1 MTSPRKVFAL
11 GILCNRSI
19 SFGASADSREDSR
32 KESDDVGGCN
42 HVKNR
47 IEVQRSMRRVEDMVC
62 RICDGTVA
70 IAAESIQV
78 QNFKRRTTASRSRLE
93 EWTSCLAAK

>member
-1 MTSPRKVFAL
+1 
-11 GILCNRSI
+11 
-19 SFGASADSREDSR
+19 
-32 KESDDVGGCN
+32 
-42 HVKNR
+42 
-47 IEVQRSMRRVEDMVC
+47 MRRVEDMVC

-78 QNFKRRTTASRSRLE
+78 QNFKRRTIASRSRLE